1 MTTLVTGASGFVGSA
16 VVRRLLGAGHE
27 VRVLVRARSNRSNL
41 EGLPVEAV
49 LGDLR
54 DRQSLDLAVKGCHS
68 LFHVAADYRLW
79 TRRPQDLYDSN
90 VDGSLNILRAAAAAG
105 VGRIVYTSSVAT
117 MGLNPGGE
125 PANEETPVA
134 LEDMIGHYKRSK
146 FIAEQ
151 EVLKLAN
158 KERLPVVVVN
168 PSTPMGP
175 RDVKPTPTGRII
187 VQAAAGRM
195 PAYVDTGLNVVHV
208 DDVAEGH
215 LCAYEK
221 GEVGERYLLG
231 GEDWTLQGILQQVAS
246 LADRSPPRVRLP
258 HGVVMPMAYIAEA
271 WAWIT
276 QAEKEP
282 MICVDGVRMSKKLMF
297 FSSDKARQ
305 QLDYNP
311 RPALEALQDAVHW
324 FKEHGYF

>member
-1 MTTLVTGASGFVGSA
+1 MTGASGFVGSA
-16 VVRRLLGAGHE
+16 VARCLLDAGHD
-27 VRVLVRARSNRSNL
+27 VRVLVRALSRRGNL
-41 EGLPVEAV
+41 EGLPVEV
-49 LGDLR
+49 VVGDLR
-54 DRQSLDLAVKGCHS
+54 DRQSLDLAAKGCHS

-90 VDGSLNILRAAAAAG
+90 VEGSLNILRAAADAG

-117 MGLNPGGE
+117 MGLEPGGE

-146 FIAEQ
+146 FVAEQ
-151 EVLKLAN
+151 EVLKLAS

-175 RDVKPTPTGRII
+175 RDIKPTPTGRII

-208 DDVAEGH
+208 DDVAQGH

-221 GEVGERYLLG
+221 GEMGQRYILG
-231 GEDWTLQGILQQVAS
+231 GEDWTLRGILQQVAS
-246 LADRSPPRVRLP
+246 LSGRSPPRIRLP
-258 HGVVMPMAYIAEA
+258 HRLVMPIAYIAEA
-271 WAWIT
+271 WAHVVR
-276 QAEKEP
+276 AEKEP
-282 MICVDGVRMSKKLMF
+282 MVCVDGVRMSKKLMF
-297 FSSDKARQ
+297 FSSGKARQ
-305 QLDYNP
+305 QLDYSP
-311 RPALEALQDAVHW
+311 RPALAALQDAVQW
-324 FKEHGYF
+324 FRENGYL